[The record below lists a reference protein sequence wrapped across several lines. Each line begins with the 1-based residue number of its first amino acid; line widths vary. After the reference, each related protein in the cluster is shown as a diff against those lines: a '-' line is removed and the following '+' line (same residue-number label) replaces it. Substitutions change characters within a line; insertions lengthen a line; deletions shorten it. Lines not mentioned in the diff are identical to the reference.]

1 MKNPQRGPIAW
12 MAHNSVTA
20 NIIMMLLLVG
30 GGIKLT
36 QVKQEIF
43 PEFTLDFVS
52 VSIPYPSAS
61 PAEIESGIILA
72 LEEALRGIDGVKH
85 VNTTAYEGMGNANI
99 ELTFGADAEKALADI
114 KSAIDQIRS
123 FPKEAEKA
131 SVKRISARNEVISL
145 VVYGQVDDAIL
156 RQETERARDEL
167 LASNKITLADL
178 VGAKNREISIELSQQ
193 SLEAHNLSLGK
204 LAQNI
209 AQSSV
214 EIPAGQLRTSA
225 QELALRTND
234 KRDAGE
240 DYHDLII
247 KGTSQGE
254 QLRLG
259 DIASIHD
266 GFEESERFAL
276 YNGQPAMMLR
286 IFRTGEQ
293 RPLDIAETVKNYAK
307 EFSKTLPAGVSC
319 SIWNDYSAFLKGRI
333 DLLKQDTIS
342 GLILVL
348 ISLALFLNLRLAF
361 WVASDIPTSFL
372 GSFLLLSLV
381 GMSINMITLF
391 AFIIVL
397 GMVVDDAIVV
407 GENVYERRA
416 NGEDPLSASING
428 AKDVLVPVVFS
439 VLTVMAAFMPL
450 MFVPGMMGKF
460 FYFVPIIVC
469 TVMLISLFETFF
481 ILPGHL
487 AHAKTGEH
495 DRGILGVFY
504 KRQQAISAGFIA
516 WINKYYRPSVY
527 IAVKHRYLSLSIALS
542 MFILIIGLIAGGR
555 LGFVFFPKIDS
566 DVILLHAEFD
576 VGSPIEKSK
585 QLEKNLISAA
595 HKALDK
601 LGGQDKAQG
610 FFSQIGSSISLG
622 GPVQEQGSSGSHIV
636 EIMAYLV
643 SSDLRQF
650 SSDEFTA
657 LWQKELGDVAGI
669 KSLIFKSTSGPTSG
683 KPVSLQLKHQ
693 DLAILEKAALTL
705 TEQLKNYAG
714 LHSFDNGIIAGK
726 EQLDFKLKDLA
737 AGMNIS
743 TTDLGLELRHAF
755 YGAEALRR
763 QRGRDEVKVMVRLS
777 KEERESLFDLENFR
791 INTNNSQI
799 LLHEVAEIKHGSSYA
814 TISRE
819 DGARVITVS
828 ADILAGSAN
837 ANNIMADI
845 EAKIVPELKRSFPG
859 LTVSRGGEQR
869 EQGDALKNLGLGALF
884 SLMLIYALLAIPLK
898 SYLQPLIVMSVIPY
912 GLIGAALGHMVMGY
926 DLNIISI
933 MGLVALSGIVVNNS
947 LVFVHLANDR
957 AEKSSLITAIVD
969 AGVRRFRPIFLT
981 SVTTFLG
988 LLPMIFETSM
998 QARFLI
1004 PMAITIG
1011 FGVMF
1016 STMVTL
1022 LLVPALYAI
1031 GYDLSHLSLFSK
1043 KIAVKNLS

>member
-1 MKNPQRGPIAW
+1 
-12 MAHNSVTA
+12 
-20 NIIMMLLLVG
+20 
-30 GGIKLT
+30 
-36 QVKQEIF
+36 
-43 PEFTLDFVS
+43 
-52 VSIPYPSAS
+52 
-61 PAEIESGIILA
+61 
-72 LEEALRGIDGVKH
+72 
-85 VNTTAYEGMGNANI
+85 
-99 ELTFGADAEKALADI
+99 
-114 KSAIDQIRS
+114 
-123 FPKEAEKA
+123 
-131 SVKRISARNEVISL
+131 
-145 VVYGQVDDAIL
+145 
-156 RQETERARDEL
+156 
-167 LASNKITLADL
+167 
-178 VGAKNREISIELSQQ
+178 
-193 SLEAHNLSLGK
+193 
-204 LAQNI
+204 
-209 AQSSV
+209 
-214 EIPAGQLRTSA
+214 
-225 QELALRTND
+225 
-234 KRDAGE
+234 
-240 DYHDLII
+240 
-247 KGTSQGE
+247 
-254 QLRLG
+254 
-259 DIASIHD
+259 
-266 GFEESERFAL
+266 
-276 YNGQPAMMLR
+276 
-286 IFRTGEQ
+286 
-293 RPLDIAETVKNYAK
+293 
-307 EFSKTLPAGVSC
+307 
-319 SIWNDYSAFLKGRI
+319 
-333 DLLKQDTIS
+333 
-342 GLILVL
+342 
-348 ISLALFLNLRLAF
+348 
-361 WVASDIPTSFL
+361 
-372 GSFLLLSLV
+372 
-381 GMSINMITLF
+381 
-391 AFIIVL
+391 
-397 GMVVDDAIVV
+397 
-407 GENVYERRA
+407 
-416 NGEDPLSASING
+416 
-428 AKDVLVPVVFS
+428 
-439 VLTVMAAFMPL
+439 
-450 MFVPGMMGKF
+450 
-460 FYFVPIIVC
+460 
-469 TVMLISLFETFF
+469 
-481 ILPGHL
+481 
-487 AHAKTGEH
+487 
-495 DRGILGVFY
+495 
-504 KRQQAISAGFIA
+504 
-516 WINKYYRPSVY
+516 
-527 IAVKHRYLSLSIALS
+527 
-542 MFILIIGLIAGGR
+542 
-555 LGFVFFPKIDS
+555 
-566 DVILLHAEFD
+566 
-576 VGSPIEKSK
+576 
-585 QLEKNLISAA
+585 
-595 HKALDK
+595 
-601 LGGQDKAQG
+601 
-610 FFSQIGSSISLG
+610 
-622 GPVQEQGSSGSHIV
+622 
-636 EIMAYLV
+636 MAYLV